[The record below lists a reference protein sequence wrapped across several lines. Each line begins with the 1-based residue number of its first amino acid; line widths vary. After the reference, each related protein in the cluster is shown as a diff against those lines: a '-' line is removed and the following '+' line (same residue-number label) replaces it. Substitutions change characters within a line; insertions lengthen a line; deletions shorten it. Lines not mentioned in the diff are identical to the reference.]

1 MILSF
6 SQDHSAYLFSLH
18 LIISKYACLAISSK
32 MNSIQYAYRL
42 NNKGVNIFVSGNLS
56 KAKISVRT
64 RALRILKEATKEV
77 GLTSCIGMHFSSKE
91 AELPFY
97 ESTLALPGLQDTH
110 FYIYDHGIMLTGI
123 ANGENK
129 EMLPLC
135 SLSTALASHNKARL
149 LGNEKAVEKAS
160 LFYSVTVNILS
171 ASTMPDSMST
181 TLLTLLALNN
191 ICQIHNDQCEYI
203 QSVDCLKAISKI
215 MGSVDSL
222 YSVLND
228 EGIKGLLL
236 NTVLLNVPTA
246 DAQAA

>member
-1 MILSF
+1 MNF
-6 SQDHSAYLFSLH
+6 S
-18 LIISKYACLAISSK
+18 
-32 MNSIQYAYRL
+32 N
-42 NNKGVNIFVSGNLS
+42 
-56 KAKISVRT
+56 
-64 RALRILKEATKEV
+64 
-77 GLTSCIGMHFSSKE
+77 KE

-97 ESTLALPGLQDTH
+97 ESTLALPGLQDMH
-110 FYIYDHGIMLTGI
+110 FYIYDHGIMVTGI

-129 EMLPLC
+129 EMLPLY
-135 SLSTALASHNKARL
+135 SAVVLLNLALASHNEARL

-191 ICQIHNDQCEYI
+191 KSQIHNDQCEYI
-203 QSVDCLKAISKI
+203 QSVDCCLIAISKI

-222 YSVLND
+222 YYVLNE

-236 NTVLLNVPTA
+236 NNVLLNVPTTA
-246 DAQAA
+246 AQAA